1 MDPKP
6 DPPPAR
12 MFPSFGNTKI
22 RTQHYVAGVAIPHLS
37 LPRAT
42 GGDGPLTYRLTSV
55 PEGLSFDASAR
66 VLSGAPANTGSHLL
80 RYRVEDADGDVDEL
94 SFRVEV
100 RPLTAIYWTTYRG
113 IHSTAID
120 ANGEV
125 QDALTDRTTPA
136 LIVAF
141 ALDRDRQHLYFAEG
155 ATIRRTNLD
164 GSAPE
169 TILTAVSTFEI
180 AVDATGGKLY
190 WIEGSVPD
198 AATEI
203 DYTDWDYTVRRANL
217 DGSDVEDIIDLAT
230 VSFPT
235 ALAVDPGNGKLYWGG
250 WDGEG
255 YDTRGKVG
263 RANLDGSNPEDIV
276 EGVEG
281 SAITGVA
288 LDLASNGLYWT
299 EIRFDES
306 KTKSRVRR
314 AGLDGSVPTD
324 IVGDTNGLIYS
335 ITVDPANR
343 DLYWSSYGPD
353 RAQQGIRRANLDG
366 SAANFVIEGEST
378 GVIAVDSDR
387 EKLYWTIQGFFGA
400 TTSDNGIRRANLD
413 GSATEYVIEREIRFP
428 RSGGIV
434 QDVIGGKMYWTEQV
448 PTSSC
453 GYSTVVLEADMDGLN
468 ERVVTRSSNQVD
480 HLEFDVV
487 ERKLYWYESIWEWTD
502 IEGGGCGG
510 SSVGGVIRRANLDGS
525 SDQEIKKLSSGSSSN
540 RLEIDTLGRKLYWS
554 DKIDPASHSYGI
566 RRSNLD
572 GTESENIVTNPQGT
586 IDGIAIDVVGRKLYW
601 SEHDGVLRADLDGSD
616 AEPVISHQTFPRVLT
631 RLQAVDGSTGKIYYL
646 ETSPD
651 GHAIVQANLDGSGV
665 RVLVNVQDYQDYIEQ
680 FTLGVGAAAPMAT
693 VRMVPDGAPRPTG
706 EIYQRILQRAPFLR

>member
-12 MFPSFGNTKI
+12 MVPRFGDTKV

-55 PEGLSFDASAR
+55 PEGLSFDASAL

-94 SFRVEV
+94 SFRVDV
-100 RPLTAIYWTTYRG
+100 RPLTTIYWTTYGG

-120 ANGEV
+120 GNGEV
-125 QDALTDRTTPA
+125 QDALTDRTTPG
-136 LIVAF
+136 LIIAF

-155 ATIRRTNLD
+155 TTIRRTNLD

-169 TILTAVSTFEI
+169 NILTAVMAFAM
-180 AVDATGGKLY
+180 AVDATDGKLY
-190 WIEGSVPD
+190 WIEASVPND
-198 AATEI
+198 VTAT
-203 DYTDWDYTVRRANL
+203 DYTDWDYRVRRANL

-230 VSFPT
+230 VTFPT
-235 ALAVDPGNGKLYWGG
+235 ALAVDPGNGKLYWSGY
-250 WDGEG
+250 DGED
-255 YDTRGKVG
+255 YDVRGKVG

-276 EGVEG
+276 EGVDG
-281 SAITGVA
+281 SAILGVA
-288 LDLASNGLYWT
+288 LDLANNGLYWIET
-299 EIRFDES
+299 RVDES
-306 KTKSRVRR
+306 KTESRVRR
-314 AGLDGSVPTD
+314 AGLDGSVPKD
-324 IVGDTNGLIYS
+324 IVGDTNGLGYS
-335 ITVDPANR
+335 IALDSANR
-343 DLYWSSYGPD
+343 ELFWTIHD
-353 RAQQGIRRANLDG
+353 RGQHALRRANLDG
-366 SAANFVIEGEST
+366 SAANVVIEVESM
-378 GVIAVDSDR
+378 GAISVDSDR
-387 EKLYWTIQGFFGA
+387 GKLYWTTQGFFSG

-413 GSATEYVIEREIRFP
+413 GSATEDVFMSEIRHP

-434 QDVIGGKMYWTEQV
+434 QDVIGDKMYWTEV
-448 PTSSC
+448 VWTSSC
-453 GYSTVVLEADMDGLN
+453 AYDTVVLEADMDGLN
-468 ERVVTRSSNQVD
+468 ERVVTRSSNDVD

-487 ERKLYWYESIWEWTD
+487 ERKLYWYESL
-502 IEGGGCGG
+502 IEFRDLENGGCGVSATQG
-510 SSVGGVIRRANLDGS
+510 AIRRANLDGS
-525 SDQEIKKLSSGSSSN
+525 DNQEIKKLSSGPSSN

-554 DKIDPASHSYGI
+554 DKIDPASHSYVV

-572 GTESENIVTNPQGT
+572 GTESEEVVTNPQGT

-601 SEHDGVLRADLDGSD
+601 SEHDGVLRADLDGSN
-616 AEPVISHQTFPRVLT
+616 AEPVIRHQTFPRVLT

-665 RVLVNVQDYQDYIEQ
+665 RVVVNVQDYQDYIEQ
-680 FTLGVGAAAPMAT
+680 FTLGVGAATPAAT
-693 VRMVPDGAPRPTG
+693 VRMVPDGAPQPIG
-706 EIYQRILQRAPFLR
+706 EMYQHIRQRAPFLR